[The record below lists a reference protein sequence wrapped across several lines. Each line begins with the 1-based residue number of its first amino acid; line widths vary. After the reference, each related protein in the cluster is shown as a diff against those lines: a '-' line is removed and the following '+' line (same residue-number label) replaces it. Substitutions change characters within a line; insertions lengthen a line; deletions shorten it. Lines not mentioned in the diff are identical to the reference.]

1 MTAWLFLMTLMSHP
15 GCELVNGDQVFGAD
29 LARALPVFSAM
40 PRDAV
45 IGYSPA
51 PGARRIIQ
59 LPELNR
65 IGAQYGI
72 PVPADSRACFEW
84 KLQRITED
92 AVRAAIRESLKAP
105 EARVEILE
113 MSKAPAPE
121 GKLVFPQTG
130 LSATTN
136 IDPSTPVTWRGYVLY
151 QSPRRFSVWA
161 RVRVAA
167 TMTRVIAVETLAPG
181 KPVGKAQVR
190 LETYDDF
197 PLRIDTARSL
207 EEVIGRMSLR
217 PVRAGFPVLRS
228 DLAEAFQVERGDMVE
243 VTAVSGAAQLELE
256 AQAEASG
263 KQGDVISLR
272 NPSSGKLFRARIEA
286 KGRAIVMVGATG
298 LLARAQ

>member
-15 GCELVNGDQVFGAD
+15 GCERVNGDQVFGAD

>member
-1 MTAWLFLMTLMSHP
+1 MTAWVILMTLINHP
-15 GCELVNGDQVFGAD
+15 GCEFVNGDQIFGAD
-29 LARALPVFSAM
+29 LARALPVFSAI
-40 PRDAV
+40 PRDVV

-51 PGARRIIQ
+51 PGARRILQ

-65 IGAQYGI
+65 IGAQYGVS
-72 PVPADSRACFEW
+72 VPGDSRACFEW

-92 AVRAAIRESLKAP
+92 AVREAIRESLKNP
-105 EARVEILE
+105 DARVEILE
-113 MSKAPAPE
+113 MSNAPAPA

-130 LSATTN
+130 LSAATN
-136 IDPSTPVTWRGYVLY
+136 TDPSTAVTWRGYVLN
-151 QSPRRFSVWA
+151 QSARRFSVWA
-161 RVRVAA
+161 RVRMAA
-167 TMTRVIAVETLAPG
+167 TMTRVIAAEALAPG

-190 LETYDDF
+190 VETYDDF

-228 DLAEAFQVERGDMVE
+228 DLAEAFQVERGEMVQ

-263 KQGDVISLR
+263 RQGDVISLR
-272 NPSSGKLFRARIEA
+272 NPSSGKVFRARIEA
-286 KGRAIVMVGATG
+286 KGRAIVVVGAAG

>member
-1 MTAWLFLMTLMSHP
+1 MTLINHP
-15 GCELVNGDQVFGAD
+15 GCEFVNADQIFGAD
-29 LARALPVFSAM
+29 LARALPAFSAM

-51 PGARRIIQ
+51 PGSRRILQ
-59 LPELNR
+59 LPELSR
-65 IGAQYGI
+65 IGAQYGVQ
-72 PVPADSRACFEW
+72 VPADSRACFEW
-84 KLQRITED
+84 KLQRVTED
-92 AVRAAIRESLKAP
+92 AVRAAIHESLKNP

-113 MSKAPAPE
+113 MSNAPAPE
-121 GKLVFPQTG
+121 GKLVFPSTG
-130 LSATTN
+130 LSAAGNT
-136 IDPSTPVTWRGYVLY
+136 DPSTPVTWRGYVVY
-151 QSPRRFSVWA
+151 QSARRFSVWA
-161 RVRVAA
+161 RVRMAA

-181 KPVGKAQVR
+181 KPVGNGQVR

-207 EEVIGRMSLR
+207 DEVIGRMSLR

-228 DLAEAFQVERGDMVE
+228 DLAEAFQVERGEMVQ

-263 KQGDVISLR
+263 RQGDVISLR
-272 NPSSGKLFRARIEA
+272 NPSSGKVFRARIEA
-286 KGRAIVMVGATG
+286 KGRAIVVVGAPG